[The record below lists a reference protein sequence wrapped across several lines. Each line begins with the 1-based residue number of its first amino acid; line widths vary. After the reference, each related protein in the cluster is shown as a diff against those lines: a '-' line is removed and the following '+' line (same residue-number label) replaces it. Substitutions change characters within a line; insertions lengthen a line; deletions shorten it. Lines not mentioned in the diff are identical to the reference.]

1 MFEKKFFISRK
12 NFEKKKSKK
21 EEKEKLEQKKGITR
35 REFLK
40 LGAKLGGAILTEKT
54 IVGSLAEVMRAIE
67 KESFEKFV
75 KRIEDIDKEIKK
87 RKISWEDQ
95 KEITKI
101 EEKLFILIRNRFRSL
116 FSECPKDSEI
126 EGYQKLLSSHFYS
139 DWHPLIKGYLSRLTV
154 DIVAKDRTGKSLK
167 LLEHFTKKDELKD
180 FSSADQYYILSSL
193 LFGLR
198 DLDYR
203 KKTKPL
209 TQIEKRKKQAIE
221 KVLDK
226 WLLSEKINSLD
237 EKNCS
242 APILKEIF
250 KIRFKECVEKYKG
263 YAFKFIEFYFKD
275 LENLNQLSP
284 NLAERMLKWAIRVVY
299 EEPVVKEFWRKFFS
313 KEREKKEKYGPL
325 LLRQIG
331 FLLPTPSFGEAFL
344 RGINE
349 AKLNINFVGKDR
361 FPVFLD
367 LEKIVQKGLPS
378 FYKKVLKDVGFYK
391 ENSSLESVYGGLA
404 KIVNRIHDFFEL
416 GNRKVSEFLKHLTD
430 KEIGYLLS
438 YGGFELY
445 TSTYNEVFKSFLERI
460 KNENFLEWIKKKYPE
475 NSESVQQ
482 HLLLSLASRKK
493 LGEAIKFQD
502 INLENLT
509 DKICKLAEKNG
520 EEKIL
525 LSYLMVALEEIYHLG
540 NEKEKKYLLKQI
552 EKIKE
557 THFNLS
563 VFKLLVYYKLYPEYF
578 NQIKLSGKERKIFNL
593 IKWIEKP
600 DYQELVK
607 EKNTIRSVVVFAPSA
622 KGYLEELKNLFKK
635 EKYKDRGYCIKR
647 GSIEGKACYLIK
659 GKITNQEGKVV
670 NLEFYL
676 LPDLGEETFKLIME
690 SGKVSLIFTR
700 HHSYEGERYLGLG
713 SDKVLPQVCGTVGV
727 GKGVEN
733 NALVIVATEEIA
745 KGFLNHLSWDEIW
758 QNMKKRMNLDNFI
771 APNNLSFLF
780 SYASQIESAKIIEKP
795 KKPKGVIVFDGG
807 CGGVNRI
814 PRYLERYKKAINSLV
829 SIEK

>member
-1 MFEKKFFISRK
+1 MFEKKFFTPGK
-12 NFEKKKSKK
+12 NFEKEKSKK
-21 EEKEKLEQKKGITR
+21 EEKEKLKQNKGMTR

-40 LGAKLGGAILTEKT
+40 LGAKLGGAILAEKMM
-54 IVGSLAEVMRAIE
+54 IEPLAEVAKSIE
-67 KESFEKFV
+67 KEPFEEFV
-75 KRIEDIDKEIKK
+75 KRIDDLDKEIKK

-95 KEITKI
+95 EEIIKI
-101 EEKLFILIRNRFRSL
+101 RDKLSLLIETRFRSL
-116 FSECPKDSEI
+116 FSECLKDSEI
-126 EGYQKLLSSHFYS
+126 EEYQKLISSHFYS
-139 DWHPLIKGYLSRLTV
+139 NWHPLIRGYLSSLTV
-154 DIVAKDRTGKSLK
+154 GIVVKDKTGKSLK
-167 LLEHFTKKDELKD
+167 LLEHFTKKDELID
-180 FSSADQYYILSSL
+180 FSYSDQYHILFSL
-193 LFGLR
+193 LSELK
-198 DLDYR
+198 DLDFR
-203 KKTKPL
+203 RKTKPL
-209 TQIEKRKKQAIE
+209 TQIEQRKKQAME

-237 EKNCS
+237 EENCS
-242 APILKEIF
+242 RPILREIF
-250 KIRFKECVEKYKG
+250 KRRFEEWAEEYKG
-263 YAFKFIEFYFKD
+263 YGSKFVEFYFKN

-284 NLAERMLKWAIRVVY
+284 NLTERMLKWAMGIIY

-325 LLRQIG
+325 LLKQIG
-331 FLLPTPSFGEAFL
+331 FRLPFTFGKAFIE
-344 RGINE
+344 GVKE
-349 AKLNINFVGKDR
+349 AKLDISFVSEGR
-361 FPVFLD
+361 FSILD

-378 FYKKVLKDVGFYK
+378 FYKKILKDVDFYK
-391 ENSSLESVYGGLA
+391 EDSSLESIYGGLA
-404 KIVNRIHDFFEL
+404 RMANDVHDFFEL
-416 GNRKVSEFLKHLTD
+416 ENWKEKVSKFLKHLTD
-430 KEIGYLLS
+430 KEVGYLLS

-445 TSTYNEVFKSFLERI
+445 TGTYNEVFKSFLERI
-460 KNENFLEWIKKKYPE
+460 KNEDFLEWIKRKYPE

-493 LGEAIKFQD
+493 LGEVIKFQN

-509 DKICKLAEKNG
+509 DKICKLVERTG
-520 EEKIL
+520 EERTL
-525 LSYLMVALEEIYHLG
+525 LSYLMVALEEIYYLG
-540 NEKEKKYLLKQI
+540 DEKEKKHLLKQV

-563 VFKLLVYYKLYPEYF
+563 LFKLLVYYKLYPEYY
-578 NQIKLSGKERKIFNL
+578 NQIKLSDKERKIFNL

-607 EKNTIRSVVVFAPSA
+607 EKNTIRSIVIFAPSA
-622 KGYLEELKNLFKK
+622 EGYLEELKNLFKK
-635 EKYKDRGYCIKR
+635 EKYKDRGYCIKKA
-647 GSIEGKACYLIK
+647 SIEGKTGYLIK

-676 LPDLGEETFKLIME
+676 VSDIGKETFKRIME
-690 SGKVSLIFTR
+690 SGKYSLIFTR

-727 GKGVEN
+727 GKGAEN

-758 QNMKKRMNLDNFI
+758 QNMEKRMSLDNFR

-780 SYASQIESAKIIEKP
+780 SYASQIEPAKMIEKP
-795 KKPKGVIVFDGG
+795 KKLKGVVIFDGG